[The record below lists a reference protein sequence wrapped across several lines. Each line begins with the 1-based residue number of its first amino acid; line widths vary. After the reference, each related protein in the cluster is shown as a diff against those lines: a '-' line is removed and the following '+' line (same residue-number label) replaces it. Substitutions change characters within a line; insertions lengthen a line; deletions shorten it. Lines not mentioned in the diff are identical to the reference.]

1 MKKYSLYISLLML
14 LFAVSSCQD
23 FLDRPPY
30 DSIPDTEYWQ
40 NEEHIRTYAYGFYPT
55 FFVGYGTSGLISGS
69 LFGNGD
75 TFNDDIAWNVQ
86 GEFTPIR
93 IPDSDGGWSFATVR
107 KANYMLE
114 MTAQVTGL
122 TEEAMNH
129 WIGIGR
135 FFRGMQYAN
144 LVFAY
149 GDVPWYDKRLETSN
163 RDEMFKDRD
172 PRSTVVGH
180 IIEDFEFA
188 LKNVRKEDGELN
200 INRYVVAAM
209 VSRLMLREGTFQKYH
224 NLDQDLAVRCLK
236 LSRDASLEVM
246 NSHKFSVSDNYNAL
260 FSSDDLM
267 SNPEVIFYRKYLGG
281 ILTHC
286 TLTYNNAEAQTGAS
300 RALLEAYLTAD
311 GLPVHMDDSWAPK
324 TADEFFADR
333 DPRLTATFRKKF
345 YIRGEDC
352 TPFNYSTSGYSM
364 CKFMDDSQANSE
376 DLKYRGQNN
385 ETDCPLLRLGE
396 VLVNY
401 AEARYELGELTQDD
415 LNNSINL
422 LRSRKGMSIPKLEI
436 IGNEPAV
443 NGVVYDDPKRDKDV
457 PSLLWEIRRERRV
470 EMCFEGLRYSDL
482 KRWKKLDYMCNETNP
497 DILPGILVRSDTD
510 RYVFRQ
516 VVPTDNHG
524 AGMNPGLPDRTFQ
537 LHRIFQRILYQRVRT
552 LHLGLEFRK
561 IFDTIGECRFF
572 RIDFLHLLAYFP
584 LFSRTV
590 RIVLLDILFHHF
602 RDIERLVRDKFCKAV
617 GLGKRQLVDTGD
629 ILNGALGR
637 HRSESHDMRNMVLPV
652 FFLDIPEHLITS
664 VIIEIY
670 VDIRHRDAVRIE
682 KTLEQ
687 QLVFYRVHIGYS
699 QTICHGRTC
708 RRTPSR
714 PNRHAPALRL
724 HDEVLHYQEVIR
736 KTHPLDGL
744 QLEINPLLR
753 LHGHVRITFF
763 RPLVS
768 KVPQV
773 FVRIRKLFGYRENR
787 KDMPRVYIVI
797 FDLFRHIQRIR
808 YDFRMSGEQGG
819 HLLLAFKIFLLGI
832 SEPVLRIVV
841 RIGRQTD

>member
-107 KANYMLE
+107 KANYML
-114 MTAQVTGL
+114 
-122 TEEAMNH
+122 
-129 WIGIGR
+129 
-135 FFRGMQYAN
+135 
-144 LVFAY
+144 
-149 GDVPWYDKRLETSN
+149 D
-163 RDEMFKDRD
+163 
-172 PRSTVVGH
+172 
-180 IIEDFEFA
+180 
-188 LKNVRKEDGELN
+188 
-200 INRYVVAAM
+200 
-209 VSRLMLREGTFQKYH
+209 
-224 NLDQDLAVRCLK
+224 
-236 LSRDASLEVM
+236 
-246 NSHKFSVSDNYNAL
+246 KFSVSDNYNAL

-300 RALLEAYLTAD
+300 RALMEAYLTSD

-324 TADEFFADR
+324 TADEFFANR

-497 DILPGILVRSDTD
+497 DIRYGAYIRYSDYPKANKTEVYIDGGADEGFILCNRGTA
-510 RYVFRQ
+510 RKA
-516 VVPTDNHG
+516 PTDKNYVK
-524 AGMNPGLPDRTFQ
+524 PIPKDQIQ
-537 LHRIFQRILYQRVRT
+537 LYKDNGYT
-552 LHLGLEFRK
+552 L
-561 IFDTIGECRFF
+561 T
-572 RIDFLHLLAYFP
+572 
-584 LFSRTV
+584 
-590 RIVLLDILFHHF
+590 
-602 RDIERLVRDKFCKAV
+602 
-617 GLGKRQLVDTGD
+617 
-629 ILNGALGR
+629 
-637 HRSESHDMRNMVLPV
+637 
-652 FFLDIPEHLITS
+652 
-664 VIIEIY
+664 
-670 VDIRHRDAVRIE
+670 
-682 KTLEQ
+682 
-687 QLVFYRVHIGYS
+687 
-699 QTICHGRTC
+699 QTKEWQ
-708 RRTPSR
+708 
-714 PNRHAPALRL
+714 N
-724 HDEVLHYQEVIR
+724 EE
-736 KTHPLDGL
+736 
-744 QLEINPLLR
+744 
-753 LHGHVRITFF
+753 
-763 RPLVS
+763 
-768 KVPQV
+768 
-773 FVRIRKLFGYRENR
+773 
-787 KDMPRVYIVI
+787 
-797 FDLFRHIQRIR
+797 
-808 YDFRMSGEQGG
+808 
-819 HLLLAFKIFLLGI
+819 
-832 SEPVLRIVV
+832 
-841 RIGRQTD
+841 

>member
-200 INRYVVAAM
+200 IDRYVVAAM

-300 RALLEAYLTAD
+300 RALLETYLTAD

-497 DILPGILVRSDTD
+497 DIRYGAYIRYSDYPKANKTEVYIDGGADEGFILCNRGTA
-510 RYVFRQ
+510 RKA
-516 VVPTDNHG
+516 PTDKNYVK
-524 AGMNPGLPDRTFQ
+524 PIPKDQIQ
-537 LHRIFQRILYQRVRT
+537 LYKDNGYT
-552 LHLGLEFRK
+552 L
-561 IFDTIGECRFF
+561 T
-572 RIDFLHLLAYFP
+572 
-584 LFSRTV
+584 
-590 RIVLLDILFHHF
+590 
-602 RDIERLVRDKFCKAV
+602 
-617 GLGKRQLVDTGD
+617 
-629 ILNGALGR
+629 
-637 HRSESHDMRNMVLPV
+637 
-652 FFLDIPEHLITS
+652 
-664 VIIEIY
+664 
-670 VDIRHRDAVRIE
+670 
-682 KTLEQ
+682 
-687 QLVFYRVHIGYS
+687 
-699 QTICHGRTC
+699 QTKEWQ
-708 RRTPSR
+708 
-714 PNRHAPALRL
+714 N
-724 HDEVLHYQEVIR
+724 EE
-736 KTHPLDGL
+736 
-744 QLEINPLLR
+744 
-753 LHGHVRITFF
+753 
-763 RPLVS
+763 
-768 KVPQV
+768 
-773 FVRIRKLFGYRENR
+773 
-787 KDMPRVYIVI
+787 
-797 FDLFRHIQRIR
+797 
-808 YDFRMSGEQGG
+808 
-819 HLLLAFKIFLLGI
+819 
-832 SEPVLRIVV
+832 
-841 RIGRQTD
+841 